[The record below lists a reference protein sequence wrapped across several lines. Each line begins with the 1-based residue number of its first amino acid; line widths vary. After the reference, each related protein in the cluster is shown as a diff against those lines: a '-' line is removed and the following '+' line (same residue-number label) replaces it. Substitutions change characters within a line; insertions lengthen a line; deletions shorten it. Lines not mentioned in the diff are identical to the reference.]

1 VLKPTSR
8 LGEQE
13 YFKLKKG
20 SRLGEIGSIWARLGE
35 NGGKRG
41 SSVSL
46 KRESASL
53 KREWR
58 QWL

>member
-1 VLKPTSR
+1 MSR

-13 YFKLKKG
+13 YFELKKG

-41 SSVSL
+41 SPVSL

>member
-1 VLKPTSR
+1 MSR

-13 YFKLKKG
+13 YFELKKG
-20 SRLGEIGSIWARLGE
+20 SRLGEIDNIWARLGE

-41 SSVSL
+41 SALRELSL

>member
-1 VLKPTSR
+1 MSR

-13 YFKLKKG
+13 YFELKKG
-20 SRLGEIGSIWARLGE
+20 SRLGEIASIWARLGE
-35 NGGKRG
+35 NGSKKASPLREL
-41 SSVSL
+41 SL
-46 KRESASL
+46 KREFASL